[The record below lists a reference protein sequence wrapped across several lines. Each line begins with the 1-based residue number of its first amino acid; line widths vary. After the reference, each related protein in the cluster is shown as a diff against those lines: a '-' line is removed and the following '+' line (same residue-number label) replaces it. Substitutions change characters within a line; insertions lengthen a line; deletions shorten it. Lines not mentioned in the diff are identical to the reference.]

1 MLWSAKLETGL
12 PKIDEQHKELFRQ
25 AEILLDKTK
34 ADRIPE
40 TIKFLGDYV
49 VKHFIDEQGLHA
61 SVNYTKAGPHKELHN
76 AFTARFGE
84 LKKKFENS
92 GDNLK
97 LEVVMEIN
105 RVVVGW
111 LKDHIMIHDREFA
124 DYYKRKRG
132 IQPVAGAKPGAARPA
147 AGKAAAPPRPAGP
160 KPLPKFWRAEYE
172 TGIPKLDEQ
181 HKELFRQT
189 EVLMDRSKADL
200 VPETL
205 RFLGE
210 YVVKHFGA
218 EERAQARLND
228 PKAGAHKKFHEEF
241 AQKFAEMKGKYEAAP
256 DDAKFAAVT
265 QLERVAVSWLKDH
278 IMAQDKDFAD
288 YYRKCNRSAK
298 PGKPEGG
305 ERRGFLYRLFQL
317 FSAS

>member
-1 MLWSAKLETGL
+1 LETGL

-49 VKHFIDEQGLHA
+49 VRHFIDEQGLQA
-61 SVNYTKAGPHKELHN
+61 SVNYPKAGPHKELHN

-84 LKKKFENS
+84 LKKKFEDS

-97 LEVVMEIN
+97 FEVVMEIN

-111 LKDHIMIHDREFA
+111 LKDHIMVHDREFA
-124 DYYKRKRG
+124 DYHKRKRG
-132 IQPVAGAKPGAARPA
+132 TQPVAGAVAARPA
-147 AGKAAAPPRPAGP
+147 AGKAAAPGRPAGP

-172 TGIPKLDEQ
+172 TGIPKVDEQ

-189 EVLMDRSKADL
+189 EILMDRSKIDL

-205 RFLGE
+205 RFMGE

-218 EERAQARLND
+218 EERAHARLNY
-228 PKAGAHKKFHEEF
+228 PKAGAHKKLHEDF
-241 AQKFAEMKGKYEAAP
+241 ARKFTEMKGKFEAAP
-256 DDAKFAAVT
+256 EEAKFAAVT

-278 IMAQDKDFAD
+278 IMAQDKDFAE
-288 YYRKCNRSAK
+288 YYRQFSRAARS
-298 PGKPEGG
+298 GRSEGG
-305 ERRGFLYRLFQL
+305 GRRGFFYRLFHL